1 MAEVTYTIKLEDGTE
16 ISDLTL
22 NGNNYISPV
31 KVTEET
37 FNGKLGAVTI
47 TDSDGNS
54 DEMKNLELVQI
65 SKVGTKYWFVLREL
79 SANEVA
85 TAKTRCDI
93 DYIAMMADI
102 DLEEA

>member
-1 MAEVTYTIKLEDGTE
+1 MAKVTYTITLEDGTE
-16 ISDLTL
+16 ISNLTL

-37 FNGKLGAVTI
+37 FSGKLGAVTI

-54 DEMKNLELVQI
+54 DARKNLELVQI
-65 SKVGTKYWFVLREL
+65 SKIGTKYWFVLREL
-79 SANEVA
+79 STNEVA

-93 DYIAMMADI
+93 DYIAMMANI
-102 DLEEA
+102 DLEEV